1 MLNFG
6 KNKLI
11 GALTLAVAAIGIGTA
26 VQTSAPAQASII
38 RGYGA
43 ADESLHT
50 YKINWIRL
58 DGTKISTFTF
68 TAHEGDHINFDKVEI
83 PKGYRVA
90 TSAEILKAGISYVPT
105 ENMDAAWTTWMNE
118 YSTTVY
124 AVSTAK
130 VVKADY
136 NIPYKGVVKT
146 KKATNVYTFGS
157 NYALKKGKA
166 LKKSSSWK
174 TSNLLS
180 VKGALYYGIGGGQ
193 WVKASDVAIQ
203 KIGVGHVNYN
213 KHYGIQIWNAKHGI
227 IYDKYGKA
235 RKLKGQTNWKV
246 FGTATIKGKKYYN
259 LGINQ
264 FMEAKYVSLHK

>member
-1 MLNFG
+1 MHNFG
-6 KNKLI
+6 KSKLV
-11 GALTLAVAAIGIGTA
+11 GALALAVAAVGIGTA
-26 VQTSAPAQASII
+26 VQTGTTAHATVIA
-38 RGYGA
+38 RDHDYVT
-43 ADESLHT
+43 ERT
-50 YKINWIRL
+50 RTVNWIRF
-58 DGTKISTFTF
+58 DGTKVSSYTFS
-68 TAHEGDHINFDKVEI
+68 AYDDDVVNFDKVEL
-83 PKGYRVA
+83 PKGYRIA
-90 TSAEILKAGISYVPT
+90 LALDMDNAHISAIPDPNYYGSWLPSSSTSVTAYVIPTTKA
-105 ENMDAAWTTWMNE
+105 
-118 YSTTVY
+118 
-124 AVSTAK
+124 
-130 VVKADY
+130 VKADY
-136 NIPYKGVVKT
+136 KIPYTGVVKT

-157 NYALKKGKA
+157 NYTLKKGKS

-174 TSNLLS
+174 TSYLLS
-180 VKGALYYGIGGGQ
+180 VKGALYYGVGGGQ

-227 IYDKYGKA
+227 IYDKYGHA

>member
-1 MLNFG
+1 MSNFG
-6 KNKLI
+6 TKKLV
-11 GALTLAVAAIGIGTA
+11 GALALAVAAIGIGTA
-26 VQTSAPAQASII
+26 VQTGAPAQASII
-38 RGYGA
+38 PGHGA
-43 ADESLHT
+43 VDQSTHT
-50 YKINWIRL
+50 YTIKWIRL

-68 TAHEGDHINFDKVEI
+68 TAKEGDHINFDKVEI
-83 PKGYRVA
+83 PSGYRVA
-90 TSAEILKAGISYVPT
+90 TPAELNKAGISYVPS
-105 ENMDAAWTTWMNE
+105 ENFDAAWTTSIGE

-174 TSNLLS
+174 TSYLLS
-180 VKGALYYGIGGGQ
+180 VKGALYYGVGGGQ

>member
-1 MLNFG
+1 MSNFG
-6 KNKLI
+6 TKKLV
-11 GALTLAVAAIGIGTA
+11 GALALAVAAIGIGTA
-26 VQTSAPAQASII
+26 VQTGAPAQATIVDQ
-38 RGYGA
+38 GYYWDSEG
-43 ADESLHT
+43 LHT
-50 YKINWIRL
+50 RTINWINYN
-58 DGTKISTFTF
+58 GTKVATKSFKAYNLATVNIDSVELPSGYRLATYDEIRAHNIPAVPDLNDGGSWNIGEQTTFT
-68 TAHEGDHINFDKVEI
+68 
-83 PKGYRVA
+83 GYV
-90 TSAEILKAGISYVPT
+90 
-105 ENMDAAWTTWMNE
+105 
-118 YSTTVY
+118 
-124 AVSTAK
+124 VSTAK

-136 NIPYKGVVKT
+136 NIPYKGVVKI

-174 TSNLLS
+174 TSYLLS
-180 VKGALYYGIGGGQ
+180 VKGALYYGVGGGQ